1 MLKHLPKD
9 SLKKLEKTMLYSK
22 QAVYYNKTKIDRRTH
37 NSTTLNDITDLNINE
52 KIAKLQNQLKNEFVY
67 RIPLRHFID
76 LGKINFP
83 YKIDLR
89 IKCHLQ
95 TDMKKLFKSKK
106 KGNNNLIARCKNNF
120 H

>member
-22 QAVYYNKTKIDRRTH
+22 KAVYYNKTKIDRRTH

-67 RIPLRHFID
+67 RIPLRYFID
-76 LGKINFP
+76 LGKINFS
-83 YKIDLR
+83 YKTDLR
-89 IKCHLQ
+89 ITCHLQ
-95 TDMKKLFKSKK
+95 TDMKKLLKSKK
-106 KGNNNLIARCKNNF
+106 KVTII
-120 H
+120 